1 MSEGSTVGEGSTAG
15 EGSIKVLVAGGSSAS
30 GIAVAR
36 ALARAGCT
44 VYTVGS
50 DPDRIAAAAAAAG
63 PEVQPLTCDLAS
75 LPAVRRLHEE
85 LSRMAGG
92 IDGVIHLVGGWRGA
106 QGIADQSDEDWNFVE
121 SSSVTTLRNITRV
134 FYADLAASPNGRFA
148 MVSSTAVTAPSAA
161 AASYVAAKAAAETWT
176 MAVADGFRREAADA
190 AEQHSGLEQRSGPEQ
205 HSAPEEHSAAVVLVV
220 KALVDGAMR
229 SRHPERTFPGYT
241 DVEDLA
247 AAVVG
252 LFQKP
257 AAELNGQRILL
268 TR

>member
-1 MSEGSTVGEGSTAG
+1 MSEGSTVS

-36 ALARAGCT
+36 ALAQAGCI

-106 QGIADQSDEDWNFVE
+106 QGIADQSDEDWNFLE

-134 FYADLAASPNGRFA
+134 FYADLAASPNGRFS

-190 AEQHSGLEQRSGPEQ
+190 AEQRSG
-205 HSAPEEHSAAVVLVV
+205 PEEHSAAVVLVV
-220 KALVDGAMR
+220 KALVDDSMR

>member
-1 MSEGSTVGEGSTAG
+1 MSEGSTVSEGSSAG

-36 ALARAGCT
+36 ALAQAGCI

-63 PEVQPLTCDLAS
+63 PEVQPFTCDLAS

-106 QGIADQSDEDWNFVE
+106 QGIADQSDEDWNFLE

-134 FYADLAASPNGRFA
+134 FYADLAASPNGRFS

-190 AEQHSGLEQRSGPEQ
+190 AEQRSGPEE
-205 HSAPEEHSAAVVLVV
+205 HIAAEEHSAAVVLVV
-220 KALVDGAMR
+220 KALVDDSMR